1 MIVDDD
7 SNYDTARVYPRFGS
21 NKETVMMIS
30 RKRLKRAIPKTA
42 PP

>member
-1 MIVDDD
+1 MIVDGD
-7 SNYDTARVYPRFGS
+7 SNNDTARVYSRFGS